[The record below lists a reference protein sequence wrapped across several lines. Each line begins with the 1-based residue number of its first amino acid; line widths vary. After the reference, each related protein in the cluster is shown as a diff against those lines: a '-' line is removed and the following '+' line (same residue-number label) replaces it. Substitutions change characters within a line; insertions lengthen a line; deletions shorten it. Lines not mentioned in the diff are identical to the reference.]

1 MTMVRP
7 SRAAIVLLCI
17 AGGALAVGAA
27 SLPNAPG
34 SLKIAVMGD
43 SGTGEREQF
52 EVAAQMTE
60 KHRQFKYDLVLMVG
74 DNFYGSQRPA
84 DLTKKFGTPF
94 KELLAA
100 GVSFRAALG
109 NHDDVST
116 VNYAPINM
124 GGQRYYTYVRGNA
137 RFFVLD
143 TNVLD
148 AKQVAWVEA
157 ALQQSREDWKI
168 AYFHH
173 PLYSSAGRHGANVDI
188 RVLLEPLF
196 VKYGVNVV
204 FSGHD
209 HVYERIKPQQG
220 IYYFV
225 AGSGGKLRKGDLRS
239 SPITAAG
246 YDQDR
251 AFMLLEIQGDD
262 LFFEAIS
269 RTGVTVDSGQ
279 IRRQPAR
286 IGS

>member
-1 MTMVRP
+1 MSMLPRL
-7 SRAAIVLLCI
+7 RAAIVLLCV
-17 AGGALAVGAA
+17 AAGALAVRAA
-27 SLPNAPG
+27 SLPNAAG

-43 SGTGEREQF
+43 SGTGDREQF

-84 DLTKKFGTPF
+84 DLAKKFGTPF
-94 KELLAA
+94 KELLDA

-116 VNYAPINM
+116 INYAPINM
-124 GGQRYYTYVRGNA
+124 GGQRYYTYARGNV
-137 RFFVLD
+137 RFLVLD
-143 TNVLD
+143 TNILD
-148 AKQVAWVEA
+148 AKQVAWAEA

-225 AGSGGKLRKGDLRS
+225 AGSGGKLRKGDLRQ

-246 YDQDR
+246 YDRDR

-279 IRRQPAR
+279 IRRQVTR